1 MNLSLSFMTILLSP
15 NSTLMSFYPWN
26 IASYGSTPSCFLL
39 ASICSCCR
47 LKEVQGLSFQDRI
60 PEESRHPAL
69 IRRQKLNS
77 EKQKQLISYIAP
89 RASATRQPATGNE
102 AFLRP
107 EIGFTAKWYHDVL
120 GIDFG
125 DSGIQM
131 LSIGVRVLSRW
142 DRS

>member
-1 MNLSLSFMTILLSP
+1 M
-15 NSTLMSFYPWN
+15 
-26 IASYGSTPSCFLL
+26 
-39 ASICSCCR
+39 
-47 LKEVQGLSFQDRI
+47 
-60 PEESRHPAL
+60 
-69 IRRQKLNS
+69 NS
-77 EKQKQLISYIAP
+77 EKQKQLITYIAP
-89 RASATRQPATGNE
+89 SASATRQPAIGNE

-142 DRS
+142 DWS